1 MPDQRRSSIQ
11 PKFAR
16 SQSFWRASG
25 GRWLLRGAAAS
36 VLSLVLLPLI
46 YLVVRASE
54 AGPAALQLL
63 VEARTMRV
71 LARSAALALA
81 VPLASAILAVPLAWL
96 TTRTDLPLR
105 KMWAVLTA
113 LPLVIPSY
121 IFAYLLVSVLGPR
134 GLLQQL
140 LQPLGV
146 ERLPDIEG
154 FPGALLALTLLCY
167 PYLLLTVR
175 AALLTM
181 DPALEEAGRSL
192 GLTPWRTFVRIT
204 LPLLRP
210 ALAGGG
216 LLAALYTLRDFG
228 AVSVMRFGTFT
239 RVIYIQYQAAFDRTG
254 AAVLALML
262 VALTVGLQA
271 LELNTRGRA
280 RYHRGHAAA
289 KRKPMMVRLGPW
301 RWPALLFCAAV
312 ALLGVGMPAAVL
324 LFWLVRGLA
333 LGTPM
338 PALWSATGNSVFVCL
353 VAAPLALLGALPLVL
368 LAGRQRSGSG
378 RLLERVAYAAFA
390 LPGIVVGLAL
400 VFFGARYVPAI
411 YQSVFLLQA
420 GYLILFVPEAFSAL
434 RAALGSV
441 NPSLME
447 AGRTLGRAPAQV
459 LRSITL
465 PLMRNG
471 VLAALAIVFLTAMK
485 ELPATLILAPPG
497 MGTLATSIWG
507 AVTQAYFAAA
517 ALPAVLLIGISS
529 VPLAIFTLRETYQ

>member
-1 MPDQRRSSIQ
+1 MRPH
-11 PKFAR
+11 
-16 SQSFWRASG
+16 SFWRVG
-25 GRWLLRGAAAS
+25 GWRWLLRGAAAA
-36 VLSLVLLPLI
+36 VLALVLLPLI
-46 YLVVRASE
+46 YLLVRAAE

-63 VEARTMRV
+63 FEARTLRV
-71 LARSAALALA
+71 LARSVALALA
-81 VPLASAILAVPLAWL
+81 VPLLSALLAVPLAWL

-105 KMWAVLTA
+105 RMWAVVTA

-175 AALLTM
+175 AALLSV

-210 ALAGGG
+210 AFAGGG
-216 LLAALYTLRDFG
+216 VLAALYTLRDFG
-228 AVSVMRFGTFT
+228 AVSVMRYGTFT
-239 RVIYIQYQAAFDRTG
+239 RVIYIQYQSAFDRSG

-262 VALTVGLQA
+262 VALTIGLQA

-289 KRKPMMVRLGPW
+289 KRKPMLVHLGRW

-312 ALLGVGMPAAVL
+312 ALLGVGMPGAVL

-333 LGTPM
+333 LGTPL
-338 PALWSATGNSVFVCL
+338 PVLWSATGNSVYVCL
-353 VAAPLALLGALPLVL
+353 VAAPLALLGALPLAL
-368 LAGRQRSGSG
+368 LAGKQRSGGG
-378 RLLERVAYAAFA
+378 RLVERVAYSAFA

-411 YQSVFLLQA
+411 YQSVFLLQV
-420 GYLILFVPEAFSAL
+420 GYLILFVPEAFGAL

-459 LRSITL
+459 LRSVTL